1 MGVNHGHWNRKPRK
15 GGPRIYVFFGV
26 SRDSSIDGKL
36 FFDHIDRAPID
47 APQQGVF
54 RCGSPWTTKVS
65 VMIDLD
71 KF

>member
-15 GGPRIYVFFGV
+15 GGPRIYVFFLGY
-26 SRDSSIDGKL
+26 
-36 FFDHIDRAPID
+36 HIDRAPIH
-47 APQQGVF
+47 APQKVF
-54 RCGSPWTTKVS
+54 FVVEVLYTKVS